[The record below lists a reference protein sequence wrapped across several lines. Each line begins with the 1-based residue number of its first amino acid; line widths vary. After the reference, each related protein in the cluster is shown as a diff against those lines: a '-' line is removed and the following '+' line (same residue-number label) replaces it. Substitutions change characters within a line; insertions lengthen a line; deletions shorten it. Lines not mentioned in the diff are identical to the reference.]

1 MEMNVPYTKDS
12 LRADLE
18 RLGVTK
24 WDWPGKQPGTIR
36 PDVQARNPRV
46 AASSGQSAVFEEIAE
61 YCWTAYEKSFSSK
74 GDLVIGRAPHLKAAN
89 LYDRVAEIIGD
100 QTLFDSGAQGNLLQM
115 DKWACVVNDSWIL
128 GGAHR
133 KGLFRLAS
141 PRVMDNLWNKDGYF
155 VVTAREI
162 LGLLEF
168 GYQFEQ
174 VGPWQCVVCRNAA
187 LATTADL
194 LKYDSLVKKRQ
205 TIQQAQA
212 LIDQEGSAG
221 RVQKQVRRSPG
232 R

>member
-1 MEMNVPYTKDS
+1 
-12 LRADLE
+12 
-18 RLGVTK
+18 
-24 WDWPGKQPGTIR
+24 
-36 PDVQARNPRV
+36 
-46 AASSGQSAVFEEIAE
+46 
-61 YCWTAYEKSFSSK
+61 
-74 GDLVIGRAPHLKAAN
+74 
-89 LYDRVAEIIGD
+89 
-100 QTLFDSGAQGNLLQM
+100 
-115 DKWACVVNDSWIL
+115 
-128 GGAHR
+128 
-133 KGLFRLAS
+133 
-141 PRVMDNLWNKDGYF
+141 MDNLWNKDGYF

>member
-1 MEMNVPYTKDS
+1 
-12 LRADLE
+12 
-18 RLGVTK
+18 
-24 WDWPGKQPGTIR
+24 
-36 PDVQARNPRV
+36 
-46 AASSGQSAVFEEIAE
+46 
-61 YCWTAYEKSFSSK
+61 
-74 GDLVIGRAPHLKAAN
+74 
-89 LYDRVAEIIGD
+89 
-100 QTLFDSGAQGNLLQM
+100 
-115 DKWACVVNDSWIL
+115 VVNDSWIL